1 MEYVIGVDVGGTK
14 INAALIDESGEI
26 IEKVKITT
34 DADKGREVVLSNIK
48 KAIYKLPY
56 ENVKAI
62 GIGTPGFI
70 DSKNGIVTFAGNIE
84 GRTGLNLK
92 KAVEEFVDKEVFV
105 ENDANVALLCE
116 KWVGSAK
123 NYDSVVMIT
132 LGTGLGGAIYTKE
145 GGLLSG
151 AHFQGGELG
160 HMILYPNG
168 RKCTC
173 GQNGCAEAY
182 CAGSGITSS
191 YFEKTG
197 FTLSG
202 EEIFNRA
209 DIDEK
214 AKEVL
219 EEYQFNLANYLSSLR
234 NIFDPEAIIIGG
246 GVINSKN
253 IWWDGMID
261 QYYKVCNKP
270 DAVSVIPA
278 TYLNDSGVI
287 GAGKAAFDRSR
298 NV

>member
-56 ENVKAI
+56 KNAKAI